1 MSLARGWIP
10 LLSSGIFSVPNSFE
24 RGFDGADECQ
34 DRCGPDSRLRGARCG
49 KRLRGTGAP
58 PSRVRVCQC
67 AAAGAAAGLGGGGF
81 SGGAGGSAQ
90 GQSAGKG
97 TVTAGRRPTGIQQ
110 VAADPTD
117 NSFIV
122 RGSAESIRE
131 INRLIEKG
139 EVSPKVKVDKTLLDA
154 KTTKVEVQVYVT
166 DVSDEVVKAL
176 KKAA

>member
-1 MSLARGWIP
+1 MTKYGRSSAIVRSTLHPLA
-10 LLSSGIFSVPNSFE
+10 E
-24 RGFDGADECQ
+24 
-34 DRCGPDSRLRGARCG
+34 AR
-49 KRLRGTGAP
+49 P
-58 PSRVRVCQC
+58 IENIV
-67 AAAGAAAGLGGGGF
+67 
-81 SGGAGGSAQ
+81 AQ

-110 VAADPTD
+110 GAADPTD

-176 KKAA
+176 KKAGLVVDDKDKTLKLVFGTIEKSKLEALAKLKTVVFIGPIDG